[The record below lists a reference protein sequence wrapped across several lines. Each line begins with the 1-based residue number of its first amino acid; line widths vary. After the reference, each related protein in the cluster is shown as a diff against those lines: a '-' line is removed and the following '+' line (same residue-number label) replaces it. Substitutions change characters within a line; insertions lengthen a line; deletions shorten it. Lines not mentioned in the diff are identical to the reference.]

1 MEEGGDLRDVLDAE
15 LRLQL
20 QVLARPL
27 VLRIAWIWTA
37 SPDVYKVIALEI
49 RSTDFGWL
57 FSFLLFEVF
66 NSFSQKK
73 SERFNPCA
81 RKKCSHT
88 MKSIRYS

>member
-37 SPDVYKVIALEI
+37 SPDVYKVISLEI

-73 SERFNPCA
+73 AERFNPCA
-81 RKKCSHT
+81 RKECSHT

>member
-1 MEEGGDLRDVLDAE
+1 MEEGGYLRDVLDAE

-66 NSFSQKK
+66 NSFSQKRREG
-73 SERFNPCA
+73 STRA
-81 RKKCSHT
+81 REKKCSHT